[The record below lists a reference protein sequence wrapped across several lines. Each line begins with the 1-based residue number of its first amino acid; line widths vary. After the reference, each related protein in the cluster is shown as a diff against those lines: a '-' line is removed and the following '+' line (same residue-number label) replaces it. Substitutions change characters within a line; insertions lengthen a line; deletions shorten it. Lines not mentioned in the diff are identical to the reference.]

1 MSLRRGGRD
10 STVARACRAT
20 GETVFVPPRN
30 WWSKVGRI
38 TGATGKAIEDE
49 TVAARL
55 VVAERRGNAR
65 GALVNAQ
72 LGYSRFKHAEASN
85 VSCAHRRADFRRVCG
100 CCPLRSPLR
109 HTRVQAGG
117 VVDSVIALGARLP
130 QRLVEKEDGLARRFG
145 QVAGRPAHLP
155 RHLQVV
161 PPNAATRYTGRA
173 ALLSYKPP
181 RVITTHF
188 VLAKRIDPFH
198 HSDCRHKHVLS

>member
-1 MSLRRGGRD
+1 MWSPSLPARRGRSIHRTAWLEGYWVHQTQTHCASSQRPVGVLPFQTGR
-10 STVARACRAT
+10 
-20 GETVFVPPRN
+20 GE
-30 WWSKVGRI
+30 
-38 TGATGKAIEDE
+38 
-49 TVAARL
+49 
-55 VVAERRGNAR
+55 
-65 GALVNAQ
+65 
-72 LGYSRFKHAEASN
+72 H